1 MPVNKGFT
9 GYVDYFTQCYIYE
22 RVTEVSTVSPR
33 SEPTERK
40 AAKHPPGCAILT
52 GALAPAGV
60 GKKTPTG

>member
-1 MPVNKGFT
+1 MPINKGFA

-40 AAKHPPGCAILT
+40 AAEHPPGCAILL
-52 GALAPAGV
+52 GAKAPAGV

>member
-40 AAKHPPGCAILT
+40 AAEHPPGCAILT
-52 GALAPAGV
+52 GALVPAGV